1 MVRSIRNAEETTPER
16 NVAVK
21 SFQTEYQ
28 LSKVAVTVSIGLQN
42 IFLMKALPLL
52 STGLTGTFTQ

>member
-52 STGLTGTFTQ
+52 STGLTGAFTQ